1 MQALRNAHFLTRLVL
16 VWFALFVGVAVAS
29 PLVHTPSSQMV
40 CSGGGGMKM
49 VTSDVDGQALPSSAG
64 MDCPMCMP
72 LSAPPA
78 ADILPVALSGLSF
91 ASHPLAQARLAALLG
106 LPWQARAPPLF

>member
-16 VWFALFVGVAVAS
+16 VWFVLFVGVAVAS

-40 CSGGGGMKM
+40 CSGAGDMKM
-49 VTSDVDGQALPSSAG
+49 VTTDADGQALASSAG

-72 LSAPPA
+72 LSAPPV
-78 ADILPVALSGLSF
+78 ADVVVTAPSDLSF
-91 ASHPLAQARLAALLG
+91 ARHPLALAWRATLTG
-106 LPWQARAPPLF
+106 LPWQARAPPSF